1 MMFGRGQA
9 ALTFADLFC
18 GIGGF
23 HLAAADLGMACVFAC
38 DIDAAARRAYQGNF
52 GIAPAGDITDLDPAA
67 IPQHDILLAGFPCQP
82 FSIIGARR
90 GFADARGTLF
100 FNLAEIIAAQRPQA
114 FLLENVRQLSTHNQG
129 KTLQRMLDILAE
141 LGYNVHWKLLNA
153 LDFGLPQKRE
163 RVFIVGFRE
172 AAVSFTWPE
181 PVGDYIPL
189 QRILEPE
196 VPQSYYASPRIR
208 RKRQEKHQSARE
220 LSIWHENKGGNIASH
235 PYSCAL
241 RAGASYNYL
250 LVNGERRL
258 TPREMLRLQGFPE
271 GFALPG
277 SYQEIR
283 KQTGNAVPVPM
294 VRAVLEE
301 MLYGLSRAKI
311 ARGLEQSDAVP
322 SGSDTGFCHPGHRR
336 QHSLC
341 ERSGSRGF
349 VRRRLGRY
357 IRRRGQRHSSAKSVR
372 NCGHRLGVNRLVG
385 QNGAVPK
392 RRGGQRTSDFR

>member
-1 MMFGRGQA
+1 MMVCRGQA

-38 DIDAAARRAYQGNF
+38 DIDAAARRAYQANF
-52 GIAPAGDITDLDPAA
+52 GIAPAGDITAIDPAA
-67 IPQHDILLAGFPCQP
+67 LPPHDLLLAGFPCQP

-90 GFADARGTLF
+90 GFADNRGTLF
-100 FNLAEIIAAQRPQA
+100 FNLAEIIAAQRPSA

-129 KTLQRMLDILAE
+129 KTLQRMLGILAD

-163 RVFIVGFRE
+163 RVFIVGF
-172 AAVSFTWPE
+172 AAPAISFNWPE

-189 QRILEPE
+189 HRILEPE
-196 VPQSYYASPRIR
+196 VAKSYYASPRIR
-208 RKRQEKHQSARE
+208 HKRQEKHQSARE

-258 TPREMLRLQGFPE
+258 TPREMLRLQGFPDW
-271 GFALPG
+271 FALPG

-283 KQTGNAVPVPM
+283 KQTGNAVPAPM
-294 VRAVLEE
+294 VRAVLAA
-301 MLYGLSRAKI
+301 MLEGLARAKP
-311 ARGLEQSDAVP
+311 ARLDHPFPLILNLLKDAL
-322 SGSDTGFCHPGHRR
+322 PGVAEESKMPALDS
-336 QHSLC
+336 SL
-341 ERSGSRGF
+341 
-349 VRRRLGRY
+349 
-357 IRRRGQRHSSAKSVR
+357 
-372 NCGHRLGVNRLVG
+372 
-385 QNGAVPK
+385 
-392 RRGGQRTSDFR
+392 DF